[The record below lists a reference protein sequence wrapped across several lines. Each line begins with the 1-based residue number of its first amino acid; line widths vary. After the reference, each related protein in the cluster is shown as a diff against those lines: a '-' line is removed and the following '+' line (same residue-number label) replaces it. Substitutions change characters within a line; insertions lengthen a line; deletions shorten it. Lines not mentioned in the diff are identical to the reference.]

1 MASGVQRGQ
10 RQSIHTVVDRLV
22 EGGVPRV
29 CVKRQ
34 VGVGGAEN
42 LEGEGATE
50 FGED

>member
-1 MASGVQRGQ
+1 M
-10 RQSIHTVVDRLV
+10 HTVVDRLV

-34 VGVGGAEN
+34 VGVSVSKN

-50 FGED
+50 